1 MAANEWLNEAELP
14 AQLEA
19 LHAESFGWSLCCCAR
34 DRAQAEDV
42 LQTAYL
48 KVLEGRARFDGGA
61 AFKTWLFGVIR
72 RTALDVRRRA
82 WRYYRWLVPLAD
94 CPDDALP
101 AVETEAG
108 SAIDHAETVARL
120 CQGLAA
126 LPRRQ
131 REVLHLVFYQ
141 ELSLSEAAVVMG
153 VTIGTARTH
162 YERGKKSLRHRLEKA
177 KVFHEFGSAR

>member
-1 MAANEWLNEAELP
+1 MAANEWLNEAELR
-14 AQLEA
+14 ARLEA

-34 DRAQAEDV
+34 DPAEAEDV

-48 KVLEGRARFDGGA
+48 KVLEGRARFDGRA

-72 RTALDVRRRA
+72 RTALDGRRRA
-82 WRYYRWLVPLAD
+82 WRYYRWLVPLAG

-101 AVETEAG
+101 AVETEAE
-108 SAIDHAETVARL
+108 SATDHAETLARL
-120 CQGLAA
+120 CQGLAT

-162 YERGKKSLRHRLEKA
+162 YERGKQRLREWLKQT
-177 KVFHEFGSAR
+177 KF